1 MPRADSYL
9 PVPPGGLEENFF
21 SLDDILMTQEKIPC
35 RTVMLL
41 PRLGFLDKSNE
52 ADLIPEGTKMELPV
66 WMAKGLCDPKR
77 RIISADTPKVYQG
90 GWRTIFSADAKVV
103 DLHKLG
109 PYYYGFGTQLLHF
122 NSPENT
128 EIAQTILQTFVTRFR
143 WIMDSSQNAYNE
155 DTSSLV
161 AHLDELER
169 ELFRAGQKGLNEFQ
183 KWEKGQAEQITTSNL
198 VQSYGKRKFADM
210 EA

>member
-1 MPRADSYL
+1 MPRAESYL

-21 SLDDILMTQEKIPC
+21 SLDDILMTQEKVPC
-35 RTVMLL
+35 RTLMLL
-41 PRLGFLDKSNE
+41 PRLGFLDKSSE
-52 ADLIPEGTKMELPV
+52 ADLIPE
-66 WMAKGLCDPKR
+66 
-77 RIISADTPKVYQG
+77 
-90 GWRTIFSADAKVV
+90 
-103 DLHKLG
+103 
-109 PYYYGFGTQLLHF
+109 
-122 NSPENT
+122 
-128 EIAQTILQTFVTRFR
+128 TFVTRFR
-143 WIMDSSQNAYNE
+143 RIMDSSQNAYNE

-169 ELFRAGQKGLNEFQ
+169 ELFQAGQRGLNEFQ

>member
-1 MPRADSYL
+1 MPRAESYL

-21 SLDDILMTQEKIPC
+21 SLDDILMTQEKVPC
-35 RTVMLL
+35 RTLMLL
-41 PRLGFLDKSNE
+41 PRLGFLDKSSE
-52 ADLIPEGTKMELPV
+52 ADLIPEGTKMELPL

-77 RIISADTPKVYQG
+77 RIISAGTPKVYQG
-90 GWRTIFSADAKVV
+90 SWRTIFSADAKVV

-109 PYYYGFGTQLLHF
+109 PYYYAFGTQLLHF
-122 NSPENT
+122 NNPENT

-143 WIMDSSQNAYNE
+143 RIMDSSQNAYNE

-169 ELFRAGQKGLNEFQ
+169 ELFQAGQRGLNEFQ